1 MHFQTP
7 SLDQNT
13 ISWSKALS
21 NTIFWSKALPTPFLD
36 QNTISWSKALPNTIS
51 WSEHHL
57 LIKITSKHH
66 LLIRTPSLDQMHF
79 QTTSARLDQMQ
90 DHLQD
95 LIRCTRRHHL
105 QDLIRCN
112 TICKTW
118 SDALADTI
126 CKTWSD
132 ARPSAFTWSDAL
144 ADTMCKTSCTPTRT
158 LPRQAIWSDKCYNIL
173 INATKVRFWF
183 KTSRSKQS
191 SCCVHVPLNP
201 KQYSLNSVSTAD
213 YSLLT
218 TTTVCSQRLQ
228 FAHNDYSLLTTIT
241 VCSQRLQFAHNDYS
255 LLTTTT
261 VCSQRLQFAHNNY
274 SLRDAYETQTFTD
287 CSHSSIWP
295 ESYIYGV
302 YTVFLAG
309 ESPNIRCIY
318 TVLANPTH
326 SHTSLYLSL
335 DIVQHQGLRMSNPS
349 FHWLTTG

>member
-1 MHFQTP
+1 
-7 SLDQNT
+7 
-13 ISWSKALS
+13 
-21 NTIFWSKALPTPFLD
+21 
-36 QNTISWSKALPNTIS
+36 
-51 WSEHHL
+51 
-57 LIKITSKHH
+57 
-66 LLIRTPSLDQMHF
+66 MHF

-218 TTTVCSQRLQ
+218 TTTVCSQQLQ
-228 FAHNDYSLLTTIT
+228 FAWCIWNANLHWLLTFFHLARI
-241 VCSQRLQFAHNDYS
+241 
-255 LLTTTT
+255 
-261 VCSQRLQFAHNNY
+261 
-274 SLRDAYETQTFTD
+274 
-287 CSHSSIWP
+287 
-295 ESYIYGV
+295 IY
-302 YTVFLAG
+302 
-309 ESPNIRCIY
+309 IRCIY
-318 TVLANPTH
+318 GIFGRGITKYTVYIYGFGQPYTFSYILVPFFGHRTA
-326 SHTSLYLSL
+326 S
-335 DIVQHQGLRMSNPS
+335 GLTNV
-349 FHWLTTG
+349 